1 MSFNAGGAKK
11 SRKQGMLHNCV
22 SMKKTGLLHA
32 KLSSSFRVN
41 VGKNKLIF
49 SLSLARSLTLSRWH
63 GSSEADNGGGFQ
75 QRERSS
81 SSSLVTMLMF
91 QGSLVLS
98 KHSPRSLALWRR
110 HKVPSA
116 HDTRLTDFPR
126 SFERTVFVHTVPI
139 LYTGG
144 KT

>member
-1 MSFNAGGAKK
+1 MQEEQK

-49 SLSLARSLTLSRWH
+49 SLSLADSLPLAWIERGRQWRRL
-63 GSSEADNGGGFQ
+63 Q